1 MVSHTLYSSVVMS
14 ACVCRCVCWCVGQMV
29 GMDKRELLCDP
40 QVAVHRIQPAK
51 RHYNTWR
58 RLRVE
63 REGNNEWRRHSR
75 TQTNT
80 ASKRQR
86 AQRLKRMPVLSVYFS
101 LTAVISLTYNGG
113 LYDQNLNAC
122 HLFHNNEIDHNTI
135 IFPGNK
141 VMAPAFQMT

>member
-101 LTAVISLTYNGG
+101 LTAVSLLHIMVGYMTKISMHVIYFTITK
-113 LYDQNLNAC
+113 QITIQ
-122 HLFHNNEIDHNTI
+122 LFFLEIRLWHQH
-135 IFPGNK
+135 FR
-141 VMAPAFQMT
+141 